1 MGAPPSQWGAPSIS
15 PMRGSARLPLVAGFS
30 NGLLDFCFPAFGS
43 PTGRTSLTSQIFSP
57 PTSRTSRTSPRTKAE
72 HSPLWGRWRGLKN
85 INNFLTFSLSRRPQ
99 ILARKGEG
107 EPSSLLERRYNKA
120 VGGFPYCVGRQ
131 NKEASRHN
139 KETDGWDK
147 AANEQKNEKKQFF

>member
-1 MGAPPSQWGAPSIS
+1 MGAPSIS
-15 PMRGSARLPLVAGFS
+15 PMRGSARLPLVAGFF

-43 PTGRTSLTSQIFSP
+43 PTGRTSQTSQIFSP

-72 HSPLWGRWRGLKN
+72 HSPSWGRWRGLKN
-85 INNFLTFSLSRRPQ
+85 INNFPTFPLSWKPQ
-99 ILARKGEG
+99 ILARKGESA
-107 EPSSLLERRYNKA
+107 PFSPPERR
-120 VGGFPYCVGRQ
+120 FPYCVNGYNKDVGWQ

-147 AANEQKNEKKQFF
+147 AENEQKNEKKQFFWGEKL

>member
-99 ILARKGEG
+99 ILARKGESA
-107 EPSSLLERRYNKA
+107 PSNPPERQ
-120 VGGFPYCVGRQ
+120 FPYCVNEY
-131 NKEASRHN
+131 NK
-139 KETDGWDK
+139 DVG
-147 AANEQKNEKKQFF
+147 